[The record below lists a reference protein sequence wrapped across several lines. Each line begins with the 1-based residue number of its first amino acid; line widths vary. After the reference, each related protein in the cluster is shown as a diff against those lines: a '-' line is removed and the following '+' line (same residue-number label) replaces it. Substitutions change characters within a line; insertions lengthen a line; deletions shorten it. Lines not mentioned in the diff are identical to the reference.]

1 MGRRAKNKQSAPEPL
16 DAKPTPSS
24 KKLGKRKADSDDLDG
39 KQSQRPSKKV
49 KDGQGNPKPKTK
61 GTSKLTKGSKKKG
74 NSVSFDDQDSGDGW
88 EDVDDDV
95 DLKTHV
101 KFVVP
106 AIFFFGLS
114 LNGLL
119 GLCSTTVTK
128 IQTLISIW
136 TNLTW
141 IMSSATYFFLYP

>member
-61 GTSKLTKGSKKKG
+61 GTSKPIKGSKKKG
-74 NSVSFDDQDSGDGW
+74 KSVSFDDQDSGDGW

-101 KFVVP
+101 KYVVLV
-106 AIFFFGLS
+106 IFFS
-114 LNGLL
+114 IYR
-119 GLCSTTVTK
+119 STDC
-128 IQTLISIW
+128 
-136 TNLTW
+136 
-141 IMSSATYFFLYP
+141 

>member
-1 MGRRAKNKQSAPEPL
+1 MGRRAKNKQSPPEPL

-49 KDGQGNPKPKTK
+49 KDGQGNPKPKAK
-61 GTSKLTKGSKKKG
+61 GISKLTKGPKKKG
-74 NSVSFDDQDSGDGW
+74 KSVSFDDQDSGDGW

-101 KFVVP
+101 KFVVLV
-106 AIFFFGLS
+106 IFLRFIAQRAARS
-114 LNGLL
+114 LFDDGDEEDPDAQLDLDEFDLDNIECDLL
-119 GLCSTTVTK
+119 L
-128 IQTLISIW
+128 
-136 TNLTW
+136 
-141 IMSSATYFFLYP
+141 LYP

>member
-49 KDGQGNPKPKTK
+49 KDGQEYPKAKSK
-61 GTSKLTKGSKKKG
+61 GTSKPTKDSKKNGK
-74 NSVSFDDQDSGDGW
+74 SISFDGQDSGDGW

-95 DLKTHV
+95 DLKKHV

-106 AIFFFGLS
+106 VIFFS
-114 LNGLL
+114 VYR
-119 GLCSTTVTK
+119 STGC
-128 IQTLISIW
+128 
-136 TNLTW
+136 
-141 IMSSATYFFLYP
+141 